1 VQIQQVQA
9 DNNDLVRE
17 VNELK
22 RTCDE
27 LRQRSRAVPT
37 YHTYELDRIKE
48 ENASL
53 KKQLDTLQETN
64 LLVHHQMTG
73 YEEDFKRERR
83 DREEAKNRLDQVKR
97 EKEELQT
104 LVNQLM
110 GANIRN

>member
-1 VQIQQVQA
+1 
-9 DNNDLVRE
+9 
-17 VNELK
+17 
-22 RTCDE
+22 
-27 LRQRSRAVPT
+27 
-37 YHTYELDRIKE
+37 
-48 ENASL
+48 
-53 KKQLDTLQETN
+53 
-64 LLVHHQMTG
+64 MTG